1 MSNDLKDSDRSLL
14 GRLLDPCIGVH
25 AVLFY
30 GAEAAPIL
38 DTAESLAKGWLC
50 LTPTPEGACGECRS
64 CNAFVRGNQVDYK
77 KIVPKGASAIIKI
90 SAISPRQAEPGDDAE
105 PSLQEFFRTAP
116 LFGNRKVALIV
127 DADRMNSSAANSL
140 LKMLEEP
147 HPYAKIIL
155 TTTALGEIL
164 PTVLSRCVNVPVP
177 MENEPAEQ
185 SPATQFARQIA
196 VEVGS
201 AGPEFALA
209 FGERLRQAGE
219 MFQSERN
226 VGVRNANA
234 LALLALSAGLL
245 SQYPTRPEW
254 AQAAIEAHRR
264 VLGNANS
271 TLVFDSLFAR
281 FALAPK

>member
-1 MSNDLKDSDRSLL
+1 M
-14 GRLLDPCIGVH
+14 GRLLQPEVGVH

-30 GAEAAPIL
+30 GAESAPIL
-38 DTAESLAKGWLC
+38 ETAESLAKGWLC
-50 LTPTPEGACGECRS
+50 LTPKSEDACGECRS
-64 CNAFVRGNQVDYK
+64 CNAFERGNQVDYK

-90 SAISPRQAEPGDDAE
+90 SAISPRQAEPGDDPE

-116 LFGNRKVALIV
+116 LFGNRKVAVIV

-177 MENEPAEQ
+177 MGHEPPEQ
-185 SPATQFARQIA
+185 SPAEQLTHQIA
-196 VEVGS
+196 SDVAGS
-201 AGPEFALA
+201 APADALTLA
-209 FGERLRQAGE
+209 ERLRQASE
-219 MFQSERN
+219 LFQTEKN
-226 VGVRNANA
+226 VGARNAHA
-234 LALLALSAGLL
+234 LALLSLASGLL
-245 SQYPTRPEW
+245 TRYPNRPDW

-264 VLGNANS
+264 VLGNANA

-281 FALAPK
+281 LTLAAK